1 MPENDVTQQP
11 EGMSVD
17 AGAVIEHLSQQVAA
31 QARTIAVLQ
40 ATVGQYQARERASLQ
55 AQEVKGDG

>member
-31 QARTIAVLQ
+31 QATCM
-40 ATVGQYQARERASLQ
+40 
-55 AQEVKGDG
+55 